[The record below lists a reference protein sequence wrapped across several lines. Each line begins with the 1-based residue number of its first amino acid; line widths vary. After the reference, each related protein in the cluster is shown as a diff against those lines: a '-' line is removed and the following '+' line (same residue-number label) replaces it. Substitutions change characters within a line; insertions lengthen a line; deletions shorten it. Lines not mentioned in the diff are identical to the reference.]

1 MNKTLKHI
9 AVILILSTLL
19 GFIRFYFLNDD
30 EFTIIKKVRILNEAK
45 VETNKLG
52 IKKYPIPD
60 VMTEPM
66 IANLDF
72 IKYYFDSNLAT
83 IIDARDVD
91 EFNTKH
97 IEGAINIPYDYY
109 DDYADEI
116 SSLKYNDIYII
127 YVICISRCLMCVC
140 ACVCVCVCSIFV
152 LCVCAYTDIYRIHMC
167 FVLGAN
173 TPI

>member
-127 YVICISRCLMCVC
+127 Y
-140 ACVCVCVCSIFV
+140 CSGGECSLSIDLADLLFTEKGFENIFV
-152 LCVCAYTDIYRIHMC
+152 FEGGLPEWENAG
-167 FVLGAN
+167 F
-173 TPI
+173 PIE